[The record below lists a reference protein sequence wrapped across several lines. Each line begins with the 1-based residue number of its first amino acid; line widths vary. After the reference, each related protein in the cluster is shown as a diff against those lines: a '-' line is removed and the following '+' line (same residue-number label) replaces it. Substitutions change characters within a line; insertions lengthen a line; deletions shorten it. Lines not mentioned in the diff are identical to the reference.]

1 MRNPFLSRKYM
12 VLVPSQLYTET
23 PEKICLHLYHLNET
37 VTVTA
42 SLISQRGTRKLFDEL
57 VVDKDLFHC
66 LSFTVSTKYPSW
78 FVYIFMHMR
87 VSMYIQ
93 YPYMFPKKVN
103 LKIYLWTQNNRNLEH
118 LSKKQIEYIISPRTE
133 KVQYLSHWIPS
144 KKPTSQ
150 RKKGFSSS

>member
-1 MRNPFLSRKYM
+1 MKKDREAQLCLFSALLAFLPFASLLNGNSKYM

-66 LSFTVSTKYPSW
+66 VSFTVSTKYPS
-78 FVYIFMHMR
+78 
-87 VSMYIQ
+87 
-93 YPYMFPKKVN
+93 
-103 LKIYLWTQNNRNLEH
+103 
-118 LSKKQIEYIISPRTE
+118 
-133 KVQYLSHWIPS
+133 
-144 KKPTSQ
+144 
-150 RKKGFSSS
+150 